1 MPVVVECRGN
11 LRQASMST
19 PPPRSE
25 SRYGASHLIRDSLPS
40 PTSNSSS
47 GRSSGDAKTRSL
59 SVSGCMRPV
68 GSKTPSPPR
77 PRPRCA
83 FMFSQCSRSS
93 ADRSARLMTPP
104 KLRKMS
110 REVRIHP
117 PSRRSEGPMSSRPP
131 HVPRNEASVEMR
143 ITMEM
148 AADDRSFG
156 EIVDEGQG

>member
-11 LRQASMST
+11 RRQASMST

-40 PTSNSSS
+40 PSPTSNSSS

-59 SVSGCMRPV
+59 SVSGCIRPV
-68 GSKTPSPPR
+68 GSNAAA
-77 PRPRCA
+77 RPRCA

-93 ADRSARLMTPP
+93 ADRSARRMTPP
-104 KLRKMS
+104 KLRRMS
-110 REVRIHP
+110 KEVRIHP
-117 PSRRSEGPMSSRPP
+117 PSSSSDGPMSSRPP

-156 EIVDEGQG
+156 ENVDKGQG